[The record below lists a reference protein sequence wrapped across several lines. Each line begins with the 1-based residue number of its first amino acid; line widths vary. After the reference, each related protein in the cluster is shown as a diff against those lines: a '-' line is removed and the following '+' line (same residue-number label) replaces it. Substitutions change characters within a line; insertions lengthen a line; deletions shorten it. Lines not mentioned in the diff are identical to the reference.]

1 MSLFQTTH
9 RVLLSVLSFLLAYL
23 SVRFS
28 RLAAASEAEAQAT
41 KERRKRGLRLTDV
54 LTRFYTAWSER
65 LQPRSFAEPTLS

>member
-23 SVRFS
+23 CSFFS
-28 RLAAASEAEAQAT
+28 RLAAACEAEAQAS

-65 LQPRSFAEPTLS
+65 LESRRFAEPTL